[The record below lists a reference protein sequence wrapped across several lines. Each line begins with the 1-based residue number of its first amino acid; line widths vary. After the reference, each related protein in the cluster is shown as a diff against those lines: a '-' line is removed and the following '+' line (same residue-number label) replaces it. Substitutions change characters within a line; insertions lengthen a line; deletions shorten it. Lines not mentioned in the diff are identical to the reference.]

1 MKGPTFLANQVM
13 DGAAATVPCPPRFW
27 WLKRLALAGGLLLLA
42 LVGVYAWWA
51 HEARRRFDA
60 KVAEIVATGEPLY
73 AADFE
78 VEPIPDDQNAAVLL
92 TRAVESL
99 KELPEGPSLATL
111 LDRYDRTGRPPPA
124 TADLIERNAEAL
136 RLIRL
141 ARGLRA
147 DWGERPDPANVRA
160 NWASLRSTIK
170 LLEMIA
176 SHQRSRGA
184 DAAALETL
192 LDAAACARSMAAA
205 PTTMLAWLSAVSE
218 TRRLADAV
226 ERYVAPL
233 GAARHAERRAAL
245 TDLAGMLLEDRWM
258 DEARRNAMRF
268 ERAMIFSWIRQ
279 ACDGADHPPNRF
291 DQMFSR
297 PYMLADGA
305 LALEYMTAYVRS
317 AAAPSPQA
325 GDRISPAFPTF
336 GNNLQRNAHL
346 LTAILLPSYRGMLLN
361 AWRDQTRCRLA
372 GLALGIRRFELEHGR
387 RPERLEELTPDCVAA
402 LPLDPFAAGE
412 APLLYAPTAPA
423 RVYSVGE
430 NEVDDGGLDE
440 AAPGDRVG
448 DDIVF
453 YLDGRY
459 EPAPST
465 QGSRPFEPSGARPQP

>member
-1 MKGPTFLANQVM
+1 
-13 DGAAATVPCPPRFW
+13 
-27 WLKRLALAGGLLLLA
+27 
-42 LVGVYAWWA
+42 
-51 HEARRRFDA
+51 
-60 KVAEIVATGEPLY
+60 
-73 AADFE
+73 
-78 VEPIPDDQNAAVLL
+78 
-92 TRAVESL
+92 
-99 KELPEGPSLATL
+99 
-111 LDRYDRTGRPPPA
+111 
-124 TADLIERNAEAL
+124 
-136 RLIRL
+136 
-141 ARGLRA
+141 
-147 DWGERPDPANVRA
+147 
-160 NWASLRSTIK
+160 
-170 LLEMIA
+170 
-176 SHQRSRGA
+176 
-184 DAAALETL
+184 
-192 LDAAACARSMAAA
+192 
-205 PTTMLAWLSAVSE
+205 MLAWLSAVSE